1 MKKRFFLIILCIG
14 FLGFYVQSIVQFT
27 SEELA
32 EREKWEEFLKEAT
45 IVEWD
50 QPFSEREAATEP
62 WRLKL
67 EKDGVVKY
75 AWWKNVEGRPKGY
88 PDEWRWEIAS
98 YRLDK
103 LLKLNMVPPCIEK
116 RFQGERGS
124 CSLEAEFKML
134 YREILE
140 QEVEIPS
147 RYILST
153 WRAVYLMKAWDNLI
167 ANGDR
172 NWKDILVTED
182 WRVILIDHSR
192 SFYSSKKYTN
202 QLINRRE
209 GEDEPIRELPR
220 AFVERLKSLTF
231 EKIREAVGEYLKDKE
246 INSVLTRRDLMLLEI
261 ERLIKKFGENNFLY

>member
-1 MKKRFFLIILCIG
+1 MT
-14 FLGFYVQSIVQFT
+14 V
-27 SEELA
+27 EEVA
-32 EREKWEEFLKEAT
+32 EREKWEEFLKDAK

-50 QPFSEREAATEP
+50 QPFSAREATAEP

-88 PDEWRWEIAS
+88 PDEWRWEIAA

-103 LLKLNMVPPCIEK
+103 LLNLHMVPPCVEK

-124 CSLEAEFKML
+124 CSLEAEFKMM
-134 YREILE
+134 YGEIME
-140 QEVEIPS
+140 KKIEIPP

-172 NWKDILVTED
+172 NVRDILVTEY

-202 QLINRRE
+202 QLINRGK
-209 GEDEPIRELPR
+209 GEDEPIRALPR

-231 EKIREAVGEYLKDKE
+231 EMIREAVGEYLKDKE
-246 INSVLTRRDLMLLEI
+246 INSVLTRRDLMLIEI
-261 ERLIKKFGENNFLY
+261 ERLIEKFGENRFLY